1 MATACTAPN
10 VADYDYTSYTYPLS
24 WSGASGGTSNSI
36 TGYEIQRRIW
46 NYTKNAWDD
55 YSVYKV
61 VSSNKTSGSLDV
73 ASGQVKGGIYQIR
86 IRTRGSAGSAYY
98 SDWASPGTTR
108 VYNNCTAPTSVTIG
122 SFTNNNKATLSWN
135 AGTGGGPDAVADS
148 QMQYYAVYRSINGGA
163 YTKIDVMPKNY
174 FSCTVDVPADSSTT
188 YTFKI
193 QTQSAEGS
201 DFDSPLSTAVATSQ
215 DAYGK
220 CGAPTIVS
228 VTPHETYL
236 KGIARLTWND
246 GTPGTNNPVTGYTVW
261 RQKNGYGSYTQFGQ
275 KTTSKEMFVFA
286 PDTPGFYNYAV
297 VTVGTAPGKN
307 SDRSTAEQSLFGW
320 NRSDL
325 PPSNGKTN
333 AAV

>member
-10 VADYDYTSYTYPLS
+10 VVDYDYTSYTYPLS

-55 YSVYKV
+55 YTVYKV

-98 SDWASPGTTR
+98 SDWSSPGTTR

-135 AGTGGGPDAVADS
+135 AGTGGGPDALADG
-148 QMQYYAVYRSINGGA
+148 QMAYYLVYRSINGGT
-163 YTKIDVMPKNY
+163 YTKIDVMPKNQ
-174 FSCTVDVPADSSTT
+174 FSCQVDVPADSSST

-193 QTQSAEGS
+193 KTQSDEGT

-220 CGAPTIVS
+220 CGAPTNVDITPK
-228 VTPHETYL
+228 VTHLLGT
-236 KGIARLTWND
+236 AHLTWEA
-246 GTPGTNNPVTGYTVW
+246 GTPGTNNPITGYAVY
-261 RQKNGYGSYTQFGQ
+261 RRASGAAFVQVGQ
-275 KTTSKEMFVFA
+275 KTTGLEAFVTA
-286 PDTPGFYNYAV
+286 PNAETYYNYCV

-307 SDRSTAEQSLFGW
+307 SDISNVVSITARERGA
-320 NRSDL
+320 SDGGL
-325 PPSNGKTN
+325 GKTN
-333 AAV
+333 AVI

>member
-10 VADYDYTSYTYPLS
+10 VVDYDYTSYTYPLS

-55 YSVYKV
+55 YTIYKV

-98 SDWASPGTTR
+98 SDWSSPGTTR

-135 AGTGGGPDAVADS
+135 AGTGGGPDALADG
-148 QMQYYAVYRSINGGA
+148 QMAYYLVYRSINGGT
-163 YTKIDVMPKNY
+163 YTKIDVMPKNQ
-174 FSCTVDVPADSSTT
+174 FSCQVDVPADSSNT

-193 QTQSAEGS
+193 KTQSDEGT

-220 CGAPTIVS
+220 CGAPTNVDITPK
-228 VTPHETYL
+228 VTHL
-236 KGIARLTWND
+236 LGIAHLTWQA
-246 GTPGTNNPVTGYTVW
+246 GTAGTNNPITGYTVW
-261 RQKNGYGSYTQFGQ
+261 RQPGYGSYVQVGQ
-275 KTTSKEMFVFA
+275 KTTDLEMFVNA
-286 PDTPGFYNYAV
+286 TDYAGFYNYRV

-307 SDRSTAEQSLFGW
+307 SDMSTAVVLWGQERTEPTGGG
-320 NRSDL
+320 
-325 PPSNGKTN
+325 GKTN
-333 AAV
+333 AVV